1 MLPSHFSSVKEARLM
16 VSDAEFLVNGSYY
29 ALHLTQ
35 RKHTS
40 EEGIACIVAPLL
52 VAQHCHAVVHA
63 HRQQCCWAVRA
74 LLLDARLLL
83 LLKDMRQFH
92 QVGTASQMACL
103 RKVAI
108 REDVA

>member
-16 VSDAEFLVNGSYY
+16 VSDAQFLVNGSYY
-29 ALHLTQ
+29 TLHLTQ
-35 RKHTS
+35 REHTS
-40 EEGIACIVAPLL
+40 EEGIACIVASLL

-63 HRQQCCWAVRA
+63 HRQQCRRAVCT
-74 LLLDARLLL
+74 LLFQACLLF